1 MVVWKNTTD
10 GVQDNGLTLN
20 GNSTRAPCSFPAR
33 EGGSHLLGHVVR
45 ATVLELSLLALNPSL
60 IRTSC
65 QSKPEPAVAARALC
79 PSSLFSQGKHDP
91 EEWIPEAE
99 CSAGPAVSEPPNLS
113 CRLPLPQ
120 HALHPEGPARDH
132 MDHPSPLRVRRR
144 AGADG

>member
-20 GNSTRAPCSFPAR
+20 GKSTRVPCPFPAR
-33 EGGSHLLGHVVR
+33 DGGTHLLQHIVR
-45 ATVLELSLLALNPSL
+45 DPVLRLSLPALIPSL
-60 IRTSC
+60 ISPSC

-79 PSSLFSQGKHDP
+79 PSSLFSQGKRGP

-99 CSAGPAVSEPPNLS
+99 RSVGSTASELPDLS

-120 HALHPEGPARDH
+120 HALYPEGPARDH
-132 MDHPSPLRVRRR
+132 LDHPSPLWVRRR